1 VAEVAFHPE
10 ARDEYDAA
18 LIRYQARSPRA
29 AARFEAEV
37 ERILGLIAAN
47 PDSFPA
53 YDDEHRFAV
62 LRRFPY
68 SVVYQVQPDRAY
80 VVAVAHSSR
89 DAGYWSGRT

>member
-1 VAEVAFHPE
+1 MAEVAFHPE
-10 ARDEYDAA
+10 ARDEYDVA
-18 LIRYQARSPRA
+18 LSAYQARSPRA
-29 AARFEAEV
+29 SARFEMEV
-37 ERILGLIAAN
+37 ERLLGLIEAN

-68 SVVYQVQPDRAY
+68 SVVYQVQPDRVY

-89 DAGYWSGRT
+89 DAGYWGGRT